1 MTDVQAPTWIT
12 TGGRFERRTESGVGT
27 DVPVVLQALS
37 KRHMSDIALF
47 SPDDITNLQRWAMY
61 DQDDQTSTRDVGV
74 DAARQTYRTRNI
86 PSTVFMGA
94 VVDLTYGMAARQ
106 LHRDIDAIAHMD
118 DKEVINELA
127 AKGLT
132 GVAKRLR
139 YLYDVTEEDEE
150 DVKLDSLRG
159 FATLV
164 IKNRDMYL
172 PQITVTDDGLIQA
185 VWKHPRQGTLV
196 MDFQES
202 GDVEFTLL
210 YGRWDQGTKR
220 RKLSGELHP
229 DHAMLHVSHFVR
241 KIMWT

>member
-1 MTDVQAPTWIT
+1 MTGVQVSTRPATD
-12 TGGRFERRTESGVGT
+12 ERLRHRPESGVDTG
-27 DVPVVLQALS
+27 VPDESQALFEQYVS
-37 KRHMSDIALF
+37 TAVLSSDSVGDCQTL
-47 SPDDITNLQRWAMY
+47 DMY
-61 DQDDQTSTRDVGV
+61 GQDDQTSTRYVV
-74 DAARQTYRTRNI
+74 ADAARQTYRTRDI
-86 PSTVFMGA
+86 PSTVFVGA
-94 VVDLTYGMAARQ
+94 LVGLTYGMAIRQ

-118 DKEVINELA
+118 DKDVIDKLA
-127 AKGLT
+127 AKGLA
-132 GVAKRLR
+132 GVAERLR

-150 DVKLDSLRG
+150 NIKLDSLRG

-164 IKNRDMYL
+164 IKNRDMHL

-185 VWKHPRQGTLV
+185 VWKRPRQGTLV

-229 DHAMLHVSHFVR
+229 DQAMLHVGHFVR
-241 KIMWT
+241 AVMRT